1 MKRIALFPGSFDP
14 ITNGHVDII
23 QRALHI
29 FDEVIIGIGQNSAKS
44 YLFDLNQRKAWIEEV
59 FANEQKIR
67 VEVYEGL
74 TVRYASAIGATY
86 IIRGLRNAP
95 DFEYEK
101 SIAQF
106 NKAMHGVDTVLFF
119 TEPALSPIS
128 STIVRDIIKNEGD
141 VSPFVPPAV
150 RITKKIQNKLNQR

>member
-29 FDEVIIGIGQNSAKS
+29 FDEVVIGIGQNSAKS
-44 YLFDLNQRKAWIEEV
+44 YLFDLAQRKAWIEEV
-59 FANEQKIR
+59 FASEQKIR

-74 TVRYASAIGATY
+74 TVRYASSIGASF

-150 RITKKIQNKLNQR
+150 RITKKIQSELNQR

>member
-29 FDEVIIGIGQNSAKS
+29 FDEVIIGIGQNSAKT